1 MDELKKD
8 IYRIKRQIEILRMQK
23 ENLEN
28 KLLRL
33 PMFSGHIR
41 KKIQETTKE
50 INDLYDQL

>member
-50 INDLYDQL
+50 INHLYDQL